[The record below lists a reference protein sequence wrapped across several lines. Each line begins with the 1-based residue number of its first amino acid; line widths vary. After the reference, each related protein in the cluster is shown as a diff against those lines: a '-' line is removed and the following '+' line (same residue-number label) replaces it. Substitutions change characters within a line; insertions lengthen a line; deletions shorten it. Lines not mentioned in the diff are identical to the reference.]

1 MKSHLSRVLLAVL
14 AACLGPAVSMA
25 ETQVVILGTGTP
37 VLDADRAGAGIAVVY
52 NGRAYL
58 FDVGGGVVQR
68 AIGANRRYDI
78 PGLDPTRI
86 DRVFFTHLHSDHI
99 LDFAELAATLW
110 WRKDA
115 GVQVRGP
122 AGVKE
127 MAEGMY
133 EMLGPDIRL
142 RNGGTQ
148 PVTDPEAYKVEA
160 IEIEEGVV
168 LQEGGIMIE
177 AFNVMHGAIRP
188 AFGYRVTTPD
198 KTIVI
203 SGDTAYSEKLVEM
216 ARGADILL
224 HEVISETGLR
234 ELEQIWQD
242 YHSNS
247 HTTSSELARVAN
259 QARPGLLVLYHVLY
273 YGARIESALEEVQ
286 ALYDG
291 DVVLA
296 EDMDIY

>member
-1 MKSHLSRVLLAVL
+1 MKRYLSRVLLSAL
-14 AACLGPAVSMA
+14 ALCLAPAVSIA
-25 ETQVVILGTGTP
+25 DTRVVVLGTGTP
-37 VLDADRAGAGIAVVY
+37 VLDAERAGAGIAVVY

-68 AIGANRRYDI
+68 AIEASRRYDI
-78 PGLDPTRI
+78 PGLEPNRI
-86 DRVFFTHLHSDHI
+86 DRVFFTHLHSDHV
-99 LDFAELAATLW
+99 LDFAEMAATLW
-110 WRKDA
+110 WRKQA
-115 GVQVRGP
+115 SVQVRGP
-122 AGVKE
+122 AGVKD

-133 EMLGPDIRL
+133 RMLEPDIRI

-160 IEIEEGVV
+160 IEIEAGVV
-168 LQEGGIMIE
+168 LEEDGLLVE
-177 AFNVMHGAIRP
+177 AFDVAHGAIRP

-203 SGDTAYSEKLVEM
+203 SGDTAYSEELVEM

-234 ELEQIWQD
+234 ELEQFWQD

-247 HTTSSELARVAN
+247 HTTTSELARLAN
-259 QARPGLLVLYHVLY
+259 QTRPGLLVLYHILY
-273 YGARIESALEEVQ
+273 YGAPIESALEEVQ

-296 EDMDIY
+296 NDLDIY